1 LGIQVKRVSDIPR
14 QEDGSRV
21 LIDRYWPRGIQA
33 SSGAVTT
40 WIRELSPSAESVA
53 WFGHKPERWEE
64 FKQRYWA
71 ELDRPEKAAWL
82 EQVQRDSETGT
93 VTLVYGARH
102 AQHNPARAMEEYL
115 TQRGVMPVDQPIPV
129 PAARADS
136 TPPFRSPCWPA
147 RSTLQ
152 WITLGISIF
161 LPLSGLLI
169 IQVGFTYGAT
179 AWLIFLTLLTAF
191 SVLTTVRLH
200 RRELFLAALN
210 DAIPRN
216 PAERESRWVVVRALV
231 VSVIQTTTAFIVIAM
246 LFLFLAAAASRVA

>member
-1 LGIQVKRVSDIPR
+1 M
-14 QEDGSRV
+14 
-21 LIDRYWPRGIQA
+21 
-33 SSGAVTT
+33 
-40 WIRELSPSAESVA
+40 SPSAESVA

-71 ELDRPEKAAWL
+71 ELDRPEKASRL
-82 EQVQRDSETGT
+82 EQLRRDSETGT

-115 TQRGVMPVDQPIPV
+115 TQRGVRPVDGPMNM
-129 PAARADS
+129 PAAAS
-136 TPPFRSPCWPA
+136 PSRSLRWPA

-169 IQVGFTYGAT
+169 IQLGLEYGLT

-191 SVLTTVRLH
+191 SVTTALRLH
-200 RRELFLAALN
+200 RQELFFAALN

-216 PAERESRWVVVRALV
+216 PSDRESSWVVVRALFL
-231 VSVIQTTTAFIVIAM
+231 SVLQTTTAFIVIAL
-246 LFLFLAAAASRVA
+246 LFLFLAAAASHVA

>member
-1 LGIQVKRVSDIPR
+1 MGIQVKRVSEIPR
-14 QEDGSRV
+14 PEDGSRI
-21 LIDRYWPRGIQA
+21 LIDRYWPRGAQQ

-53 WFGHKPERWEE
+53 WFGHKPERWKE
-64 FKQRYWA
+64 FKQRYSA
-71 ELDRPEKAAWL
+71 ELDRPEKATWL
-82 EQVQRDSETGT
+82 EQLRRDSETGT

-115 TQRGVMPVDQPIPV
+115 TQRGVMPVDQPMNM
-129 PAARADS
+129 PAARPTSAPS
-136 TPPFRSPCWPA
+136 FRSPHWPA

-169 IQVGFTYGAT
+169 IQVGFEYGRT
-179 AWLIFLTLLTAF
+179 AWLIFLTLLTVF
-191 SVLTTVRLH
+191 CVSTVLRVH
-200 RRELFLAALN
+200 RQELFLGSLN

-216 PAERESRWVVVRALV
+216 PAERESRWVVVLAIFF
-231 VSVIQTTTAFIVIAM
+231 SVLQTTTAFIVIAM
-246 LFLFLAAAASRVA
+246 LFLFLAAAASRLA